1 MAILARTQQKGYEEN
16 DLSAFSDASSID
28 SWARSDIAVMVQRG
42 IISGSGG
49 LLSPKNTVTRAQVA
63 QILYQLY

>member
-1 MAILARTQQKGYEEN
+1 MAILARTQPKGYEEN
-16 DLSAFSDASSID
+16 DLSAFQDASSID

-49 LLSPKNTVTRAQVA
+49 RLSPKSTVTRAQVA